1 MEIQIDIPQDI
12 ALDEKRFKAVEQG
25 ILKAISKDVY
35 QEGLA
40 FQIQDVT
47 FHYWKMIFGPLT
59 LWPIGAIVLSL
70 LIVMI

>member
-35 QEGLA
+35 QEGLE

-47 FHYWKMIFGPLT
+47 FHY
-59 LWPIGAIVLSL
+59 
-70 LIVMI
+70 